1 MLVFID
7 ESGDSG
13 MKFGQGS
20 SDFFVLTLVI
30 FKENEQANISDTAID
45 RIRKELKLN
54 PQSEFK
60 FNKLRDSGRRHFLTS
75 IASHQFT
82 YFSVVIN
89 KAKLTGKGFKFKE
102 PFYKYVCQMAF
113 NNCREHLQ
121 QATIVID
128 GSGSREFRQQ
138 LQNYIKGK
146 VNDKNDVRASIKKVK
161 INDSKKNN
169 LLQLADMVCGAV
181 ARSFTSKKDDP
192 PYRSLIK
199 KREGYVQVWPK

>member
-121 QATIVID
+121 EATIVID

-146 VNDKNDVRASIKKVK
+146 MNDKNDVPLSIKKVK

>member
-89 KAKLTGKGFKFKE
+89 KAKLTGKGINFKE
-102 PFYKYVCQMAF
+102 PLYKYVCQMAF

-121 QATIVID
+121 EATIVID

>member
-1 MLVFID
+1 MLVFVD
-7 ESGDSG
+7 ESGDPG

-30 FKENEQANISDTAID
+30 FTENEQANISDAAINS
-45 RIRKELKLN
+45 IRKELKLN
-54 PQSEFK
+54 PLSEFK

-89 KAKLTGKGFKFKE
+89 KAKLTGKGFNFKE
-102 PFYKYVCQMAF
+102 PFYKYVCHMAF
-113 NNCREHLQ
+113 NNCREHLEET
-121 QATIVID
+121 TIVID

-192 PYRSLIK
+192 PYRSLIR
-199 KREGYVQVWPK
+199 KREGYVQFWPE